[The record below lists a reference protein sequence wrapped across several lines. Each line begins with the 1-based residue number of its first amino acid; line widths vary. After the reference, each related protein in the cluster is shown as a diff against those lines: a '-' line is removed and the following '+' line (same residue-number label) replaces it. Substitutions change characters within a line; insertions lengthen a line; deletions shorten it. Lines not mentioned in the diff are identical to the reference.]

1 MFTSKRKAMFS
12 RVSLSALVLSLFVL
26 SHAGCFSEEAPE
38 PFYGRVS
45 PPKAQEFRWS
55 DGGLPQIFDPA
66 FAAAP
71 PDTDLVRAIF
81 EGLTDYDPKTL
92 QAVPAVATSWE
103 SSMDGR
109 EWTFYLREDA
119 RWSNGEPVTAHDFIQ
134 SWERTLKL
142 GDKAP
147 HTVLL
152 ENIEGV
158 AKPVPTSTRDAA
170 AVNNQKPAATEIV
183 TPQKFGAEAV
193 SQRVLRVRLQ
203 RPDMNFPALVAH
215 PVFRP
220 VKPNDDPLKR
230 IEPSELVS
238 NGAFSFVSTGDDRVV
253 LERAEN
259 YWGKE
264 EVTLDRVA
272 FVDAKNSESA
282 LAAYRAGTVDA
293 VTNAAFE
300 PLAIKL
306 LTPYRDFRRATYGA
320 LTYYSFNTTREP
332 LDDVRV
338 REALAIAIDRD
349 RITQAEMG
357 GATIPAK
364 KFLPVE
370 MAEGVQPVVGK
381 TDLLERD
388 VERARELLAEA
399 GFPDGNRFPKLRL
412 LVNRNEQQRLV
423 SQSIAAMWRAA
434 LNIETEIVMLG
445 WDDYEQAIREGNYDV
460 VRRGVVM
467 QTTDEFTNFKL
478 MFNHDPTASVNTD
491 SATDAVAK
499 VDSGESSEALRKHEP
514 IESEEQALR
523 QLKAVPIY
531 FASSYALVKPYVI
544 GFNSNVLD
552 APSLKTVRIDTSWSE
567 LKGR

>member
-1 MFTSKRKAMFS
+1 
-12 RVSLSALVLSLFVL
+12 
-26 SHAGCFSEEAPE
+26 
-38 PFYGRVS
+38 VS
-45 PPKAQEFRWS
+45 PPRTQEFRWS
-55 DGGLPQIFDPA
+55 DGGVPQIFDPA

-81 EGLTDYDPKTL
+81 EGLTDYDPRTL

-103 SSMDGR
+103 SSKDGR

-158 AKPVPTSTRDAA
+158 ARPGPSATPNAET
-170 AVNNQKPAATEIV
+170 VNNERSATADTV
-183 TPQKFGAEAV
+183 TPEKFGAEAV
-193 SQRVLRVRLQ
+193 SERVLRVRLQ
-203 RPDMNFPALVAH
+203 RPDLNFPALVAH

-220 VKPNDDPLKR
+220 VKTSDDPLKQ

-238 NGAFSFVSTGDDRVV
+238 NGAFSFVGTEDDRVV

-259 YWGKE
+259 YWGKK
-264 EVTLDRVA
+264 EVSLERVA
-272 FVDAKNSESA
+272 FVDTKNPESA
-282 LAAYRAGTVDA
+282 LAAYREGTVDA

-306 LTPYRDFRRATYGA
+306 LTPYQDFRRATYGA
-320 LTYYSFNTTREP
+320 LTYYSFNTTRGP

-370 MAEGVQPVVGK
+370 MTEGVQPVVGK

-388 VERARELLAEA
+388 VARARELLAEA
-399 GFPDGNRFPKLRL
+399 GFPDGKGFPTLRL

-423 SQSIAAMWRAA
+423 SQSIAAMWRAV
-434 LNIETEIVMLG
+434 LNIETEIVMLS
-445 WDDYEQAIREGNYDV
+445 WDNYEQAIREGDYDV

-478 MFNHDPTASVNTD
+478 MFQHDPTASVYSDASADTVDESERSENTD
-491 SATDAVAK
+491 
-499 VDSGESSEALRKHEP
+499 GLRASEP

-531 FASSYALVKPYVI
+531 FASSYALVKPYVV

-552 APSLKTVRIDTSWSE
+552 APSLKAVRIDTGWNE
-567 LKGR
+567 KKGR

>member
-1 MFTSKRKAMFS
+1 
-12 RVSLSALVLSLFVL
+12 
-26 SHAGCFSEEAPE
+26 
-38 PFYGRVS
+38 
-45 PPKAQEFRWS
+45 
-55 DGGLPQIFDPA
+55 
-66 FAAAP
+66 
-71 PDTDLVRAIF
+71 
-81 EGLTDYDPKTL
+81 
-92 QAVPAVATSWE
+92 
-103 SSMDGR
+103 
-109 EWTFYLREDA
+109 
-119 RWSNGEPVTAHDFIQ
+119 
-134 SWERTLKL
+134 
-142 GDKAP
+142 
-147 HTVLL
+147 
-152 ENIEGV
+152 
-158 AKPVPTSTRDAA
+158 
-170 AVNNQKPAATEIV
+170 
-183 TPQKFGAEAV
+183 
-193 SQRVLRVRLQ
+193 
-203 RPDMNFPALVAH
+203 MNFPALVAH

-230 IEPSELVS
+230 IEPFELVS

-399 GFPDGNRFPKLRL
+399 GFPDGNGFPKLRL

-423 SQSIAAMWRAA
+423 SQSIAAMWRTV

-499 VDSGESSEALRKHEP
+499 VDSGDSSEALRKHEP

-567 LKGR
+567 QKAR